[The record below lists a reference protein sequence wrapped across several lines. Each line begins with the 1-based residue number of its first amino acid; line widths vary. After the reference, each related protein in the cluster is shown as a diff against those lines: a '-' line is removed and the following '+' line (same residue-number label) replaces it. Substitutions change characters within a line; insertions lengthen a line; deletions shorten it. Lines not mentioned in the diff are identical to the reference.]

1 MTMDPAL
8 FRTSRILTVAILA
21 GGLSALGGCTAG
33 WHRVSVPPD
42 TAFEK
47 RQQVQVWQGSHAR
60 IVHAVRFTSDSL
72 IGVPFQLPP
81 SCDTCAVAIPRDQI
95 DSLRLGNQEAVGLT
109 TVALPFAALIIF
121 LYLGLRGLG
130 GS

>member
-1 MTMDPAL
+1 MDPAL
-8 FRTSRILTVAILA
+8 LRTSRILVVAILA
-21 GGLSALGGCTAG
+21 SPLAGCTAG
-33 WHRVSVPPD
+33 WHRVAAPPD
-42 TAFEK
+42 TAFER
-47 RQQVQVWQGSHAR
+47 RQQVQVWQGTHAR

-81 SCDTCAVAIPRDQI
+81 SCDTCAVAIPRAEI